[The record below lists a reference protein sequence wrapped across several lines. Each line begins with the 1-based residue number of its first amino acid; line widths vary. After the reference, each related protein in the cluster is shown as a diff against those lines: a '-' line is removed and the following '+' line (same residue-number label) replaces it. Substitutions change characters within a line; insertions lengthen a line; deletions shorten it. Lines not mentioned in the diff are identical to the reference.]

1 MRTIGLVAIT
11 LASITLAS
19 ITLASITLAAM
30 SGARAAD
37 DRWCATSARGTE
49 NCGYSSFEQCSAAA
63 SGITRLCRPNP
74 FPGTNYGSP
83 AGSWGSAEPSRR
95 YRSNYNY

>member
-1 MRTIGLVAIT
+1 MRTNGLVAT
-11 LASITLAS
+11 
-19 ITLASITLAAM
+19 TLASITLAAM
-30 SGARAAD
+30 SPATGARAAD

-74 FPGTNYGSP
+74 FPGTNYGSS
-83 AGSWGSAEPSRR
+83 AGSWGATEPVRR
-95 YRSNYNY
+95 HRSN